1 MTTRHD
7 DEPFLS
13 RWSRLKREEAA
24 QAPAPAKDEVA
35 SVPEGGAPQH
45 KQGEAALPDLPP
57 IEKLTPQSD
66 FTAFMGPN
74 VQDALRR
81 AALKKLFSDP
91 HFNVPDL
98 NEAYS
103 GDWTGGEPITE
114 EMLKTLN
121 QARTLLFP
129 EEKKREE
136 ALEREEALQRER
148 LAAEAAEPAPEDGSG
163 ESQAATTDTQE
174 AKHDEPGR
182 QDT

>member
-1 MTTRHD
+1 VTTRHD

-13 RWSRLKREEAA
+13 RWSRLKREDAE
-24 QAPAPAKDEVA
+24 QAPAPGTDGGADGAA
-35 SVPEGGAPQH
+35 SVPEKALPESRE
-45 KQGEAALPDLPP
+45 GEAALPELPP

-66 FTAFMGPN
+66 FTAFMRPN
-74 VQDALRR
+74 VQDVLRR

-91 HFNVPDL
+91 HFNVEDL

-121 QARTLLFP
+121 QARTHLFP

-136 ALEREEALQRER
+136 AQERER
-148 LAAEAAEPAPEDGSG
+148 LAAEEASPAPEDGAG
-163 ESQAATTDTQE
+163 ESHAATTDAQE